1 MGERPDQA
9 FAFICIFRFLAGK
22 EEKWQINILKKFS
35 GKNMKILSIDIQ
47 NSVSA
52 YGQYL

>member
-9 FAFICIFRFLAGK
+9 FAFLFVYFAFLAGK

-35 GKNMKILSIDIQ
+35 GKNMKNTL
-47 NSVSA
+47 N
-52 YGQYL
+52 